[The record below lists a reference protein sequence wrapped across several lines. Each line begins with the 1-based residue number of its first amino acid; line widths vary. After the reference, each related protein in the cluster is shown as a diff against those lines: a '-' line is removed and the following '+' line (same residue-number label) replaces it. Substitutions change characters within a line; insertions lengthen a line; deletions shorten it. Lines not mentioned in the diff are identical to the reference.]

1 MNRKAN
7 TQSKQN
13 TDLVTKL
20 LKTHR
25 DSQTGSI
32 CKVAKPRITV
42 LSKRGFYKTGRVVR
56 SAELLNAIAKINDKT
71 DLYCICQTREFHD
84 YTAPTPKPKRKAT
97 NRAPK
102 VVKLAPKPMTPI
114 TMPKPTPKPTP
125 KPIKA
130 YDRMTKAQLI
140 AIICKAEAAFAV

>member
-1 MNRKAN
+1 MNKKSN
-7 TQSKQN
+7 TKSQQN
-13 TDLVTKL
+13 IDLVIKA

-25 DSQTGSI
+25 DSKTGSI
-32 CKVAKPRITV
+32 CKIAKPHTTV
-42 LSKRGFYKTGRVVR
+42 LSKHRFYKIQRVVR
-56 SAELLNAIAKINDKT
+56 STELLNAIAKINDKT

-84 YTAPTPKPKRKAT
+84 YTTPTPKPKRKAT

-114 TMPKPTPKPTP
+114 TMPKPTPKP
-125 KPIKA
+125 IKA

>member
-7 TQSKQN
+7 SKSQQN
-13 TDLVTKL
+13 IDLVIKA
-20 LKTHR
+20 LKTHK
-25 DSQTGSI
+25 DSKTGSI
-32 CKVAKPRITV
+32 CKIAKPHTTV
-42 LSKRGFYKTGRVVR
+42 LSKHRFYKIQRVVR
-56 SAELLNAIAKINDKT
+56 STELLNAIAKINDKT

-84 YTAPTPKPKRKAT
+84 YTTPTPKPKRKAT

-114 TMPKPTPKPTP
+114 TMPKPTPKP
-125 KPIKA
+125 IKA

>member
-7 TQSKQN
+7 SKSQQN
-13 TDLVTKL
+13 IDLVIKA

-25 DSQTGSI
+25 DSKTGSI
-32 CKVAKPRITV
+32 CKIAKPHTTV
-42 LSKRGFYKTGRVVR
+42 LSKHRFYKIQRVVR
-56 SAELLNAIAKINDKT
+56 STELLNAIAKINDKT

-84 YTAPTPKPKRKAT
+84 YTTPTPKPKRKAT

-114 TMPKPTPKPTP
+114 TMPKPTPKP
-125 KPIKA
+125 IKA

>member
-7 TQSKQN
+7 SKSQQN
-13 TDLVTKL
+13 IGLVIKA

-32 CKVAKPRITV
+32 CKIAKPHTTV
-42 LSKRGFYKTGRVVR
+42 LSKHRFYKIQRVVR
-56 SAELLNAIAKINDKT
+56 STELLNAIAKINDKT

-84 YTAPTPKPKRKAT
+84 YTTPTPKPKRKAT

-114 TMPKPTPKPTP
+114 TMPKPTPKP
-125 KPIKA
+125 IKA

>member
-7 TQSKQN
+7 SKSQQN
-13 TDLVTKL
+13 IDLVIKA

-25 DSQTGSI
+25 DSKTGSI
-32 CKVAKPRITV
+32 CKIAKPHTTV
-42 LSKRGFYKTGRVVR
+42 LSKHRFYKIQRVVR
-56 SAELLNAIAKINDKT
+56 STEQLNAIAKINDKT
-71 DLYCICQTREFHD
+71 DIFCICQTREFHD
-84 YTAPTPKPKRKAT
+84 YTTPTPKPKPTTRRKAT
-97 NRAPK
+97 NLAPK

-114 TMPKPTPKPTP
+114 TMPKPTP

>member
-7 TQSKQN
+7 SKSQQN
-13 TDLVTKL
+13 IDLVIKA
-20 LKTHR
+20 LKTHK
-25 DSQTGSI
+25 DSKTGSI
-32 CKVAKPRITV
+32 CKIAKPHTTV
-42 LSKRGFYKTGRVVR
+42 LSKQRFYKIQRVVR

-84 YTAPTPKPKRKAT
+84 YTTPTPKPKRKAT

-114 TMPKPTPKPTP
+114 TMPKPTPKP
-125 KPIKA
+125 IKA

>member
-7 TQSKQN
+7 SKSQQN
-13 TDLVTKL
+13 IDLVIKA
-20 LKTHR
+20 LKTHK
-25 DSQTGSI
+25 DSKTGSI
-32 CKVAKPRITV
+32 CKIAKPHTTV
-42 LSKRGFYKTGRVVR
+42 LSKQRFYKIQRVVR

-84 YTAPTPKPKRKAT
+84 YTTSTPKPKRKAT

-114 TMPKPTPKPTP
+114 TMPKPTPKP
-125 KPIKA
+125 IKA